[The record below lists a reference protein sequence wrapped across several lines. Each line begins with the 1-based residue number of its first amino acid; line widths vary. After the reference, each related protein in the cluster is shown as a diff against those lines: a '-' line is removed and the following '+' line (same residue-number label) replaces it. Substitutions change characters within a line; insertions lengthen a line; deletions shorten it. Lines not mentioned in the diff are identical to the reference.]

1 MIDNTPFN
9 ELELLTIIVQG
20 EPIQVFEFAGF
31 FQSLFYHL
39 LYHTL
44 SPFVALPI
52 LFILNRG
59 NWFPLT
65 NYQMIPKPSQPGSF
79 IQSMMAVLNS
89 AAIIMIIIGIRSG
102 DLEPFNYIAFLNAVF
117 GRQCVISGK
126 YGFYR
131 GGHLKI
137 FNSCPL
143 PTSMLD
149 HELIMNNEVFHK
161 AGYFQKEVTMYF
173 ELENIPQDMKINI
186 VRNKPFYTGTDQ
198 QE

>member
-52 LFILNRG
+52 LFILGRG

-65 NYQMIPKPSQPGSF
+65 NFQMIPKPSQPVSF
-79 IQSMMAVLNS
+79 IQGMMAVLNS
-89 AAIIMIIIGIRSG
+89 TAIIMIIIGIRSG
-102 DLEPFNYIAFLNAVF
+102 DLEPFHYIAFLNAVF
-117 GRQCVISGK
+117 GR
-126 YGFYR
+126 
-131 GGHLKI
+131 
-137 FNSCPL
+137 
-143 PTSMLD
+143 
-149 HELIMNNEVFHK
+149 
-161 AGYFQKEVTMYF
+161 
-173 ELENIPQDMKINI
+173 
-186 VRNKPFYTGTDQ
+186 
-198 QE
+198 